1 MQSGCLGRGSVPIGD
16 GLDACQEIEGLLI
29 LPLAGCSALVQ
40 LVPRLTAGCSAL
52 LPAPSLGPPC
62 PEHIGHHASALYIGT
77 TRSHN
82 NATSHSRAQESCLEA
97 RQPKTNSHAFLKDS
111 SLSPICLNKP
121 GTYLNILDQQPED
134 YR

>member
-1 MQSGCLGRGSVPIGD
+1 MQSGCLGKGSVPIGD

-77 TRSHN
+77 TGVKTMPTHIVG
-82 NATSHSRAQESCLEA
+82 
-97 RQPKTNSHAFLKDS
+97 PK
-111 SLSPICLNKP
+111 SLAGRLGNPKP
-121 GTYLNILDQQPED
+121 TPMPF
-134 YR
+134 